1 MGDEPEQI
9 VLVRIEHAGRWYR
22 LVFSNG
28 FEIRATRKVIEMHE
42 LKEGLALSPEA
53 FEQLQKILERAYA
66 FLCAE
71 SLLAQHPYSTRLF
84 RERLRRKD
92 IADELIADVTAA
104 FKANGLLD
112 DHQYALGCLRSLM
125 LRKPAGKPFLVAYLQ
140 QRGVP
145 RPIAEKAV
153 AEALAETDETAI
165 AVRLLEKRRTALAN
179 FDLETAR
186 RKAYTYLSRRSISYA
201 AARKAF
207 EQLFGKQ

>member
-1 MGDEPEQI
+1 MGNEPGQI
-9 VLVRIEHAGRWYR
+9 ILVGIEHAGRWYR
-22 LVFSNG
+22 LAFSNG
-28 FEIRATRKVIEMHE
+28 YEIRATRKIIETHE
-42 LKEGLALSPEA
+42 LKEGLTLSLQS

-66 FLCAE
+66 FHCAE

-92 IADELIADVTAA
+92 IAEALIADVTAA

-112 DHQYALGCLRSLM
+112 DYQYALGCIRSLM

-153 AEALAETDETAI
+153 VEALAETDEAAI
-165 AVRLLEKRRTALAN
+165 ALRLLEKRRNSLAN

-186 RKAYTYLSRRSISYA
+186 QKAYTYLSRRSISYA